1 MNNTTRILDGE
12 TDFSWS
18 VCGLNTGKMKIAFVD
33 DNLYQKFTVQPTGEY
48 NSAIC
53 AYPYT
58 GPLSIQN
65 NKNFC
70 EDGYEPSI
78 WTNPQLKDMALGSYV
93 NRHQTMIDTSITD
106 PGKPVWC
113 VKRVIRNA
121 DSSWPAK

>member
-1 MNNTTRILDGE
+1 MSGLPILNGVN
-12 TDFSWS
+12 DFSWS
-18 VCGLNTGKMKIAFVD
+18 ACGLNPTKMKIAFVD
-33 DNLYQKFTVQPTGEY
+33 DNMYQKLTAAPNDY
-48 NSAIC
+48 NSVIC

-78 WTNPQLKDMALGSYV
+78 WTNPNLKNVMALGSYV
-93 NRHQTMIDTSITD
+93 NTYQTMIDKSNTD

-113 VKRVIRNA
+113 VKRVKR
-121 DSSWPAK
+121 DSNNQWPDK